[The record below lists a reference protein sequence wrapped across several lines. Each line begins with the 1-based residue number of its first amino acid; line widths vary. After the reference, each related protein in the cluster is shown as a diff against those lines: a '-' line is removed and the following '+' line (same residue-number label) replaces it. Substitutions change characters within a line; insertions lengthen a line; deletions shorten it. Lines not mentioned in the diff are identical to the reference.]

1 VARALTPAA
10 PGLLQ
15 AHGSQPTLPAAVILY
30 TGRSYY
36 LEITAPHMTD
46 RGVASPSMT
55 RFLPVLLILFAGSGC
70 SALIYEVAW
79 YQVLQLALGSTAV
92 SLGILLATFMGGLC
106 IGSLALPRLKLTRH
120 HPLKV
125 YAALEFGIALFGI
138 VVTIA
143 MPFVSRIY
151 IIGAEHGMPGML
163 LRGLVAAVCMLPST
177 ILMGASLPAIVRGI
191 EATPR
196 GVSWWALLYG
206 GNTAGAVFGC
216 LLAGFY
222 LLRIYNMATA
232 AFVAAAIN
240 ILVAAISYF
249 LARSITPVAP
259 ATPAPIATNSVS
271 GRWPVYIAI
280 ALSGAS
286 ALGAEVIWTRL
297 MGMLLLA
304 TVYVFS
310 IILAVFLVGL
320 AVGGAAASWLIRRVR
335 ADFALGLCQLLLTLA
350 IAWTAMVITGILP
363 FWSDAILTTTN
374 PWQMFLLDLK
384 RCAFAILPPSLLW
397 GASFPLACA
406 AAIKS
411 PDDDPGLVAGGIYAA
426 NTLGGIA
433 GALAVSLVLIPWIG
447 TQQSQR
453 IILVLSALSG
463 LIVLAP
469 LLKKRAAGRTLPALS
484 LVASTLIAG
493 LLAWSL
499 PPVPGDLIAYGRRMG
514 TYKDQSQILYVAEG
528 RNSSV
533 AISRWS
539 NGTTYVNVNGH
550 VEATTEPFDMKLQRM
565 VGHLPGLIHPDPKSV
580 LGIGFGAGVSA
591 GTFTRYPGIRKI
603 TICEIEP
610 VIPPASTRYFAAQD
624 YDVFHNPRTHIVYD
638 DARHYLLTTTEKF
651 DIIASDPLD
660 VFVKGTAALYSKE
673 YFDVVK
679 QHLNP
684 GGMFSLYVPLYETNE
699 PTIKSELETFFQA
712 FPHATVWSNTRDGL
726 GYDMVFMGQAEP
738 LKIDLDQVQQRLE
751 RPDYAPVLESLRGI
765 GVSSSLDLFATYA
778 GQKSDLGLWTKGA
791 QINRDADLRLSYLAG
806 WGINSNLEDVLY
818 RQMLRFRQR
827 PDGLFTGSPERI
839 RALYEAMARESGGQ

>member
-1 VARALTPAA
+1 M
-10 PGLLQ
+10 
-15 AHGSQPTLPAAVILY
+15 
-30 TGRSYY
+30 
-36 LEITAPHMTD
+36 ENTAPPMEGS
-46 RGVASPSMT
+46 GVAPQSVA

-70 SALIYEVAW
+70 SALIYEVTW

-106 IGSLALPRLKLTRH
+106 IGSLALPRLNLARH

-125 YAALEFGIALFGI
+125 YAVLEFGIAILGI
-138 VVTIA
+138 AVTIA
-143 MPFVSRIY
+143 MPLISRVY

-163 LRGLVAAVCMLPST
+163 LRGVVAAVCMLPST

-232 AFVAAAIN
+232 AFVAALIN
-240 ILVAAISYF
+240 IFVAAISFF
-249 LARSITPVAP
+249 LARDLRP
-259 ATPAPIATNSVS
+259 ASSSGPAAFATDSVS
-271 GRWPVYIAI
+271 RSWSVYLAI

-304 TVYVFS
+304 TVYAFS

-320 AVGGAAASWLIRRVR
+320 AAGGAAASWLIRRTR
-335 ADFALGLCQLLLTLA
+335 ADLALGICQLLLTLG
-350 IAWTAMVITGILP
+350 IAWTAGVITGILP

-406 AAIKS
+406 AAIRT
-411 PDDDPGLVAGGIYAA
+411 PDDDASRVAGGIYAA
-426 NTLGGIA
+426 NTLGGIV
-433 GALAVSLVLIPWIG
+433 GALAVSLILIPWIG
-447 TQQSQR
+447 TQQTQR
-453 IILVLSALSG
+453 LILLVSALSG
-463 LIVLAP
+463 LVALTPVIY
-469 LLKKRAAGRTLPALS
+469 RRQGRIFPALGLLAS
-484 LVASTLIAG
+484 MLVAG
-493 LLAWSL
+493 LLAWGV

-514 TYKDQSQILYVAEG
+514 IYKGLSQILYVAEG

-565 VGHLPGLIHPDPKSV
+565 VGHLPGLIHPNPKSV

-591 GTFTRYPGIRKI
+591 GTFTRYPGIEKI
-603 TICEIEP
+603 TVCEIEP

-624 YDVFHNPRTHIVYD
+624 YDVYHNPRTHIVYD

-660 VFVKGTAALYSKE
+660 VFVKGTAALYSRE
-673 YFDVVK
+673 YFEAVK
-679 QHLNP
+679 EHLNS
-684 GGMFSLYVPLYETNE
+684 GGMFSLYVPLYETDE
-699 PTIKSELETFFQA
+699 PTIKSELETFFLA
-712 FPHATVWSNTRDGL
+712 FPNATVWSNTRDGL
-726 GYDMVFMGQAEP
+726 GYDMVFMGQVEP
-738 LKIDLDQVQQRLE
+738 LKVNLDEIAQRLA
-751 RPDYAPVLESLRGI
+751 RPDYAPVAESLRGI
-765 GVSSSLDLFATYA
+765 GVPSSLELFGTYA

-791 QINRDADLRLSYLAG
+791 QINRDSNLRLSYLAG
-806 WGINSNLEDVLY
+806 WGINSTLEDVLY
-818 RQMLRFRQR
+818 RQMLRYRQR
-827 PDGLFTGSPERI
+827 PDNLFTGSPERVQ
-839 RALYEAMARESGGQ
+839 ALYEAMLRESAGQ